1 MRTLFKCLSHQK
13 LSLFACMIV
22 GFTATFV
29 SPTAALAA
37 SAGKIE
43 VRDSPFV
50 VQTQLAAT
58 VMRLSRPIGIL
69 QVDVGALVA
78 NPAQRQRTDALK
90 PVLRDAWRRTT
101 QEFANRYYVPG
112 RVPDAVLLGQRLQV
126 TTDEVLGLGTARVLL
141 TSLIVR

>member
-1 MRTLFKCLSHQK
+1 M
-13 LSLFACMIV
+13 A
-22 GFTATFV
+22 GFTAIFV
-29 SPTAALAA
+29 SPTATFAA
-37 SAGKIE
+37 KASKTE
-43 VRDSPFV
+43 VRDTPFV
-50 VQTQLAAT
+50 GQTQLAAT

-69 QVDVGALVA
+69 QVDVGVLVT
-78 NPAQRQRTDALK
+78 NSAQRQRADALK

-126 TTDEVLGLGTARVLL
+126 AADEVLGRGTARVLL